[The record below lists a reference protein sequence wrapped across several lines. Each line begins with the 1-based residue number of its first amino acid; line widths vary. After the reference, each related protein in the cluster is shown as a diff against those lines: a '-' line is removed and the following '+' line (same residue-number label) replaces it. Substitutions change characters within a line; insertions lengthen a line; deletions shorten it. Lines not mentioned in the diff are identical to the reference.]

1 MKHTATMEDARCS
14 FDEMTLSLR
23 DHFNK
28 INPEDSESIKLSNEY
43 YKWIFL
49 KTSLVLNEKNFRI
62 PFSALPNTIKPS
74 SFYWLHAEKQAI
86 VSKYYQYDKSTD
98 KYIISVKK
106 SIVPQPDIEVGHAFS
121 GTHPQGC
128 CLGGFRL

>member
-28 INPEDSESIKLSNEY
+28 INPENSDSIKLSNEY
-43 YKWIFL
+43 YKWISL

-74 SFYWLHAEKQAI
+74 SFYWLHPEEFKRL
-86 VSKYYQYDKSTD
+86 SGRHPTFF
-98 KYIISVKK
+98 
-106 SIVPQPDIEVGHAFS
+106 PDAKNYG
-121 GTHPQGC
+121 
-128 CLGGFRL
+128 L